1 MVNAAYAAS
10 LREKASLLPLSPG
23 VYIMRGDGGKVI
35 YVGKSKK
42 LKNRVSQYFHET
54 DFKSVKTDM
63 MTSLVRDFE
72 YIVCDT
78 ETEALTLENSLI
90 KLYKPRYNIK
100 LKDDKSYPYISV
112 NMHDEYPRFTVTRK
126 REDPRA
132 LYFGP
137 YSGTTVVYGII
148 NAMQKTF
155 GLPACNRRFP
165 RDKGKVTHCI
175 YRQIGCLAPCD
186 ENVTSEQYRESFS
199 EAVDFLSGNY
209 KKITDELTEKML
221 YASENEMYEAA
232 AVCRDRIR
240 AIEKLREK
248 QKVVASP
255 EVERDVI
262 SAYVGDAV
270 SAVCVFYIRGGKLT
284 DSEIFYFSG
293 GEILDSSALCSFICE
308 LYVRREYIPKEIT
321 VGGELSE
328 SDKELC
334 ESWLSE
340 KTNRKVNLTLPLR
353 GEKKKLCDMAKENA
367 EQKCKE
373 YLLSSQKTDKTL
385 ARLASLAGLETVPE
399 RIEAFDISNIGDE
412 HITAGMVVFEN
423 GKPKKSDYRI
433 FRMKTVST
441 RDDYASMREAVSRR
455 CARLSDDGAVA
466 PDLFLID
473 GGAAHVSAAKQAMR
487 ETGYDIP
494 TLGMV
499 KDDKHRTRAL
509 VGEDGDEIQILSE
522 QQVYSLI
529 YKIQEEVHRF
539 TISKM
544 MGGKRKAEK
553 TSVLENVSGVGK
565 AKAKA
570 LLAVFGGLS
579 AIKQADISE
588 LCRVKGITES
598 IAKNIKE
605 YFR

>member
-221 YASENEMYEAA
+221 YASENEMFEAA

-262 SAYVGDAV
+262 SAYAGDAV

-373 YLLSSQKTDKTL
+373 YLLSYQKTDKTL
-385 ARLASLAGLETVPE
+385 ARLASLAGLETIPE

-455 CARLSDDGAVA
+455 CAHLSDDGAVA

-487 ETGYDIP
+487 EAGYDIP

-553 TSVLENVSGVGK
+553 TSVLENVSGVGT

>member
-186 ENVTSEQYRESFS
+186 ENITSEQYRESFS

-221 YASENEMYEAA
+221 YASENEMFEAA

-262 SAYVGDAV
+262 SAYAGDAV

-340 KTNRKVNLTLPLR
+340 KTNRKVNLTIPLR

-455 CARLSDDGAVA
+455 CAHLSDDGAVA

-487 ETGYDIP
+487 EAGYDIP

-553 TSVLENVSGVGK
+553 TSVLENVSGVGT

>member
-186 ENVTSEQYRESFS
+186 ENVTSKQYRESFS

-221 YASENEMYEAA
+221 YASENEMFEAA

-262 SAYVGDAV
+262 SAYAGDAV

-340 KTNRKVNLTLPLR
+340 KTNRKVNLTIPLR

-455 CARLSDDGAVA
+455 CAHLSDDGAVA

-487 ETGYDIP
+487 EAGYDIP

-553 TSVLENVSGVGK
+553 TSVLENVSGVGT

>member
-221 YASENEMYEAA
+221 YASENEMFEAA

-262 SAYVGDAV
+262 SAYAGDAV

-340 KTNRKVNLTLPLR
+340 KTNRKVNLTIPLR

-385 ARLASLAGLETVPE
+385 ARLASLAGLGTVPE

-455 CARLSDDGAVA
+455 CAHLSDDGAVA

-487 ETGYDIP
+487 EAGYDIP

-553 TSVLENVSGVGK
+553 TSVLENVSGVGT

>member
-54 DFKSVKTDM
+54 DFKSAKTDM

-137 YSGTTVVYGII
+137 YSSTSVVYGVIG
-148 NAMQKTF
+148 AMQKTF
-155 GLPACNRRFP
+155 GLPSCNRRFP

-186 ENVTSEQYRESFS
+186 ENVTSKQYRESFS
-199 EAVDFLSGNY
+199 EAVDFLSGDY
-209 KKITDELTEKML
+209 KKITDRLTEKML

-232 AVCRDRIR
+232 AVCRDRLR

-262 SAYVGDAV
+262 STYTGDAV
-270 SAVCVFYIRGGKLT
+270 SAVCVFYVRGGKLT

-340 KTNRKVNLTLPLR
+340 KTGKKVNVTVPLR

-367 EQKCKE
+367 EQKCRE
-373 YLLSSQKTDKTL
+373 YLLSSQKTEKTL
-385 ARLASLAGLETVPE
+385 VRLASLAGLETVPE
-399 RIEAFDISNIGDE
+399 RIEAFDISNLGDE
-412 HITAGMVVFEN
+412 HITAGMVVFEH

-433 FRMKTVST
+433 FRMKTVSS

-455 CARLSDDGAVA
+455 CAHLSDEGATA

-473 GGAAHVSAAKQAMR
+473 GGATHVSAAKQAMR
-487 ETGYDIP
+487 EAGYDIP

-509 VGEDGDEIQILSE
+509 VGEDGGKIQILSE
-522 QQVYSLI
+522 PQVYSLI

-570 LLAVFGGLS
+570 LLSAFGGLS

-588 LCRVKGITES
+588 LCAVKGITES

>member
-221 YASENEMYEAA
+221 YASENEMFEAA

-262 SAYVGDAV
+262 SAYAGDAV
-270 SAVCVFYIRGGKLT
+270 SAVCVFYIKGGKLT

-293 GEILDSSALCSFICE
+293 GEILDSSALCSLICE

-455 CARLSDDGAVA
+455 CAHLSDDGAVA

-487 ETGYDIP
+487 EDGYDIP

-553 TSVLENVSGVGK
+553 TSVLENVSGVGT

>member
-221 YASENEMYEAA
+221 YASENEMFEAA

-262 SAYVGDAV
+262 SAYAGDAV

-340 KTNRKVNLTLPLR
+340 KTNKKVNLTIPLR

-455 CARLSDDGAVA
+455 CAHLSDDGAVA

-487 ETGYDIP
+487 EAGYDIP

>member
-137 YSGTTVVYGII
+137 YSGTTIVYGII

-221 YASENEMYEAA
+221 YASENEMFEAA

-262 SAYVGDAV
+262 SAYAGDAV

-340 KTNRKVNLTLPLR
+340 KTNRKVNLTIPLR

-455 CARLSDDGAVA
+455 CAHLSDDGAVA

-487 ETGYDIP
+487 EAGYDIP

-565 AKAKA
+565 VKAKA

>member
-221 YASENEMYEAA
+221 YASENEMFEAA

-262 SAYVGDAV
+262 SAYAGDAV

-455 CARLSDDGAVA
+455 CAHFSDDGAVA

-473 GGAAHVSAAKQAMR
+473 GGASHVSAAKQAMR
-487 ETGYDIP
+487 EAGYDIP

>member
-165 RDKGKVTHCI
+165 RDKGKVSHCI

-221 YASENEMYEAA
+221 YASENEMFEAA

-262 SAYVGDAV
+262 SAYAGDAV

-340 KTNRKVNLTLPLR
+340 KTNRKVNLTIPLR

-455 CARLSDDGAVA
+455 CAHLSDDGAVA

-487 ETGYDIP
+487 EAGYDIP

-565 AKAKA
+565 VKAKA

>member
-186 ENVTSEQYRESFS
+186 ENVTSKQYRESFS

-221 YASENEMYEAA
+221 YASENEMFEAA

-262 SAYVGDAV
+262 SAYAGDAV

-340 KTNRKVNLTLPLR
+340 KTNRKVNLTIPLR

-385 ARLASLAGLETVPE
+385 ARLASLAGLETLPE

-455 CARLSDDGAVA
+455 CAHFSDDGAVA

-487 ETGYDIP
+487 EAGYDIP

>member
-221 YASENEMYEAA
+221 YASENEMFEAA

-262 SAYVGDAV
+262 SAYAGDAV

-340 KTNRKVNLTLPLR
+340 KTNRKVNLTIPLR

-455 CARLSDDGAVA
+455 CAYLSDDGAVA

-487 ETGYDIP
+487 EAGYDIP

-553 TSVLENVSGVGK
+553 TSVLENVSGVGT

-588 LCRVKGITES
+588 LCRVKGITDS

>member
-186 ENVTSEQYRESFS
+186 ENVTSEQYRENFS

-221 YASENEMYEAA
+221 YASENEMFEAA

-262 SAYVGDAV
+262 SAYAGDAV

-385 ARLASLAGLETVPE
+385 ARLASLAGLETIPE

-455 CARLSDDGAVA
+455 CAHLSDDGAVA

-473 GGAAHVSAAKQAMR
+473 GGVAHVSAAKQAMR
-487 ETGYDIP
+487 EAGYDIP

-579 AIKQADISE
+579 AIKQADIFE

>member
-221 YASENEMYEAA
+221 YASENEMFEAA

-262 SAYVGDAV
+262 SAYAGDAV

-353 GEKKKLCDMAKENA
+353 GEKKKLCDKAKENA

-373 YLLSSQKTDKTL
+373 YQLTSQKTDKTL

-441 RDDYASMREAVSRR
+441 RNDYASMREAVSRR
-455 CARLSDDGAVA
+455 CAHFSDDDAVA

-473 GGAAHVSAAKQAMR
+473 GGAAHVSAAKQAMI
-487 ETGYDIP
+487 EAGYDIP

-553 TSVLENVSGVGK
+553 TSVLENVSGVGT

>member
-221 YASENEMYEAA
+221 YASENEMFEAA

-262 SAYVGDAV
+262 SAYAGDAV

-455 CARLSDDGAVA
+455 CAHFSDDGAIA

-473 GGAAHVSAAKQAMR
+473 GGAAHVSVAKQAMR
-487 ETGYDIP
+487 EAGYDIP

>member
-112 NMHDEYPRFTVTRK
+112 NMHDEYPHFTVTRK

-186 ENVTSEQYRESFS
+186 ENVTSEQYRENFS

-221 YASENEMYEAA
+221 YASENEMFEAA

-262 SAYVGDAV
+262 SAYAGDAV

-455 CARLSDDGAVA
+455 CAHLSDDGAVA

-487 ETGYDIP
+487 EAGYDIP

>member
-112 NMHDEYPRFTVTRK
+112 NMHDEYPHFTVTRK

-221 YASENEMYEAA
+221 YASENEMFEAA

-262 SAYVGDAV
+262 SAYAGDAI

-455 CARLSDDGAVA
+455 CAHFSDDGAVA

-487 ETGYDIP
+487 EAGYDIP

-579 AIKQADISE
+579 AIKKADISE

>member
-221 YASENEMYEAA
+221 YASENEMFEAA

-262 SAYVGDAV
+262 SAYAGDAV

-340 KTNRKVNLTLPLR
+340 KTNRKVNLTIPLR

-455 CARLSDDGAVA
+455 CAHFSDDGAVA

-487 ETGYDIP
+487 EAGYDIP

-565 AKAKA
+565 VKAKA

>member
-112 NMHDEYPRFTVTRK
+112 NMHDEYPHFTVTRK

-221 YASENEMYEAA
+221 YASENEMFEAA

-262 SAYVGDAV
+262 SAYAGDAV

-308 LYVRREYIPKEIT
+308 LYVRREDIPKEIT

-455 CARLSDDGAVA
+455 CAHFSDDGAVA

-487 ETGYDIP
+487 EAGYDIP

-570 LLAVFGGLS
+570 LLALFGGLS

>member
-221 YASENEMYEAA
+221 YASENEMFEAA

-262 SAYVGDAV
+262 SAYAGDAV

-385 ARLASLAGLETVPE
+385 ARLASLAGLETIPE

-441 RDDYASMREAVSRR
+441 RDDYASMREAVRRR
-455 CARLSDDGAVA
+455 CAHLSDDGAVA

-487 ETGYDIP
+487 EAGYDIP

>member
-221 YASENEMYEAA
+221 YASENEMFEAA

-262 SAYVGDAV
+262 SAYAGDAV

-385 ARLASLAGLETVPE
+385 ARLASLAGLETIPE

-455 CARLSDDGAVA
+455 CAHLSDDGAVA

-473 GGAAHVSAAKQAMR
+473 GGVAHVSAAKQAMR
-487 ETGYDIP
+487 EAGYDIP

-553 TSVLENVSGVGK
+553 TSVLENVSGVGT

>member
-186 ENVTSEQYRESFS
+186 ENVTSKQYRESFS

-262 SAYVGDAV
+262 SAYAGDAV

-340 KTNRKVNLTLPLR
+340 KTNRKVNLTIPLR

-385 ARLASLAGLETVPE
+385 ARLASLAGLETIPE

-455 CARLSDDGAVA
+455 CAHLSDDGAVA

-487 ETGYDIP
+487 EAGYDIP

>member
-221 YASENEMYEAA
+221 YASENEMFEAA

-385 ARLASLAGLETVPE
+385 ARLASLAGLETIPE

-455 CARLSDDGAVA
+455 CAHLSDDGAVA

-487 ETGYDIP
+487 EAGYDIP

>member
-165 RDKGKVTHCI
+165 RDKGKGTHCI

-221 YASENEMYEAA
+221 YASENEMFEAA

-262 SAYVGDAV
+262 SAYAGDAV

-340 KTNRKVNLTLPLR
+340 KTNRKVNLTIPLR

-385 ARLASLAGLETVPE
+385 TRLASLAGLETVPE

-455 CARLSDDGAVA
+455 CAHFSDDGAVA

-487 ETGYDIP
+487 EAGYDIP

-579 AIKQADISE
+579 AIKKADISE

>member
-340 KTNRKVNLTLPLR
+340 KTNRKVNLTIPLR

-385 ARLASLAGLETVPE
+385 TRLASLAGLETVPE

-455 CARLSDDGAVA
+455 CAHFSDDGAVA

-487 ETGYDIP
+487 EAGYDIP

>member
-186 ENVTSEQYRESFS
+186 ENVTSKQYRESFS

-221 YASENEMYEAA
+221 YASENEMFEAA

-262 SAYVGDAV
+262 SAYAGDAV

-385 ARLASLAGLETVPE
+385 ARLASLAGLETIPE

-455 CARLSDDGAVA
+455 CAHLSDDGAVA

-487 ETGYDIP
+487 EAGYDIP

-565 AKAKA
+565 VKAKA

>member
-221 YASENEMYEAA
+221 YASENEMFEAA

-262 SAYVGDAV
+262 SAYAGDAV

-385 ARLASLAGLETVPE
+385 ARLASLAGLETIPE

-455 CARLSDDGAVA
+455 CAHLSDDGAVA

-487 ETGYDIP
+487 EAGYDIP

>member
-186 ENVTSEQYRESFS
+186 ENITSEQYRESFS

-221 YASENEMYEAA
+221 YASENEMFEAA

-262 SAYVGDAV
+262 SAYAGDAV

-340 KTNRKVNLTLPLR
+340 KTNRKVNLTIPLR

-455 CARLSDDGAVA
+455 CAHLSDDGAVA

-487 ETGYDIP
+487 EAGHDIP

-553 TSVLENVSGVGK
+553 TSVLENVSGVGT

>member
-186 ENVTSEQYRESFS
+186 ENVTSKQYRESFS

-262 SAYVGDAV
+262 SAYAGDAV

-340 KTNRKVNLTLPLR
+340 KTNRKVNLTIPLR

-455 CARLSDDGAVA
+455 CAHLSDDGAVA

-487 ETGYDIP
+487 EAGYDIP

>member
-221 YASENEMYEAA
+221 YASENEMFEAA

-262 SAYVGDAV
+262 SAYAGDAV

-385 ARLASLAGLETVPE
+385 ARLASLAGLETIPE

-455 CARLSDDGAVA
+455 CAHFSDDGAVA

-487 ETGYDIP
+487 EAGYDIP

-553 TSVLENVSGVGK
+553 TSVLENVSGVGT

>member
-209 KKITDELTEKML
+209 KKITDKLTEKML
-221 YASENEMYEAA
+221 YASENEMFEAA

-262 SAYVGDAV
+262 SAYAGDAV

-455 CARLSDDGAVA
+455 CAHLSDDGAVA

-487 ETGYDIP
+487 EAGYDIP

>member
-186 ENVTSEQYRESFS
+186 ENVTSKQYRESFS

-248 QKVVASP
+248 QKVVASS

-262 SAYVGDAV
+262 SAYAGDAV

-340 KTNRKVNLTLPLR
+340 KTNRKVNLTIPLR

-455 CARLSDDGAVA
+455 CAHLSDDGAVA

-487 ETGYDIP
+487 EDGYDIP

-570 LLAVFGGLS
+570 LLAVFGGIS

>member
-221 YASENEMYEAA
+221 YASENEMFEAA

-262 SAYVGDAV
+262 SAYAGDAV

-455 CARLSDDGAVA
+455 CAHFSDDGAVA

-487 ETGYDIP
+487 EAGYDIP

-553 TSVLENVSGVGK
+553 TSVLENVSGVGT

>member
-1 MVNAAYAAS
+1 MVNPAYAAS

-221 YASENEMYEAA
+221 YASENEMFEAA

-262 SAYVGDAV
+262 SAYAGDAV

-340 KTNRKVNLTLPLR
+340 KTNRKVNLTIPLR

-455 CARLSDDGAVA
+455 CAHLSDDGAVA

-487 ETGYDIP
+487 EAGYDIP

-553 TSVLENVSGVGK
+553 TSVLENVSGVGT

>member
-221 YASENEMYEAA
+221 YASENEMFEAA

-262 SAYVGDAV
+262 SAYAGDAV

-455 CARLSDDGAVA
+455 CAHFSDDGAVA

-487 ETGYDIP
+487 EAGYDIP

>member
-1 MVNAAYAAS
+1 MVNPAYAES

-23 VYIMRGDGGKVI
+23 VYVMRGDGGKVI

-54 DFKSVKTDM
+54 DFKSVKTDI

-78 ETEALTLENSLI
+78 EMEALTLENSLI

-100 LKDDKSYPYISV
+100 LKDDKAYPYISV
-112 NMHDEYPRFTVTRK
+112 NMHEEYPRFSVTRK
-126 REDPRA
+126 RDDPKA

-155 GLPACNRRFP
+155 GLPPCKRRFP
-165 RDKGKVTHCI
+165 RDKGKVGHCI
-175 YRQIGCLAPCD
+175 YRQIGCIAPCD
-186 ENVTSEQYRESFS
+186 ESVTSEKYRESFS
-199 EAVDFLSGNY
+199 EAVDFLSGDY
-209 KKITDELTEKML
+209 KKITDRLTEKML

-232 AVCRDRIR
+232 AVCRDRLR

-255 EVERDVI
+255 DTERDVI
-262 SAYVGDAV
+262 SAYSGQGVGAI
-270 SAVCVFYIRGGKLT
+270 CVFYIRGGKLT

-293 GEILDSSALCSFICE
+293 GEILDSSAICSFICE

-328 SDKELC
+328 SDRELC
-334 ESWLSE
+334 EGWLSE
-340 KTNRKVNLTLPLR
+340 KMKRKVTVSVPQR
-353 GEKKKLCDMAKENA
+353 GEKKKLCDMAIENA
-367 EQKCKE
+367 EQKCRE
-373 YLLSSQKTDKTL
+373 YLMSSQKTDKTL
-385 ARLASLAGLETVPE
+385 ARLASLAGLEALPE

-423 GKPKKSDYRI
+423 GKPKKSDYRL
-433 FRMKTVST
+433 FRMKTVVS
-441 RDDYASMREAVSRR
+441 RDDYASMREAVGRR
-455 CARLSDDGAVA
+455 CAHLSDEGAVM

-473 GGAAHVSAAKQAMR
+473 GGATHVSAAKQAMR
-487 ETGYDIP
+487 GAGYDIP

-499 KDDKHRTRAL
+499 KDDRHRTRAL
-509 VGEDGDEIQILSE
+509 VGEDGGEIEILSE

-553 TSVLENVSGVGK
+553 TSVLENVKGVGT

-570 LLAVFGGLS
+570 LLREFGGLA
-579 AIKQADISE
+579 AIKKAEISE
-588 LCRVKGITES
+588 LCRVKGITEE
-598 IAKNIKE
+598 IAKNIKD
-605 YFR
+605 YFG

>member
-221 YASENEMYEAA
+221 YASENEMFEAA

-262 SAYVGDAV
+262 SAYAGDAV

-455 CARLSDDGAVA
+455 CAHFSDDGAVA

-487 ETGYDIP
+487 EAEYDIP

-570 LLAVFGGLS
+570 LLALFGGLS

>member
-155 GLPACNRRFP
+155 GLPACNKRFP

-221 YASENEMYEAA
+221 YASENEMFEAA

-262 SAYVGDAV
+262 SAYAGDAV

-340 KTNRKVNLTLPLR
+340 KTNRKVNLTIPLR

-455 CARLSDDGAVA
+455 CAHLSDDGAVA

-487 ETGYDIP
+487 EAGYDIP

>member
-126 REDPRA
+126 REVPRA

-186 ENVTSEQYRESFS
+186 ENVTSKQYRESFS

-248 QKVVASP
+248 QKVVASS

-262 SAYVGDAV
+262 SAYAGDAV

-340 KTNRKVNLTLPLR
+340 KTNRKVNLTIPLR

-455 CARLSDDGAVA
+455 CAHLSDDGAVA

-487 ETGYDIP
+487 EDGYDIP